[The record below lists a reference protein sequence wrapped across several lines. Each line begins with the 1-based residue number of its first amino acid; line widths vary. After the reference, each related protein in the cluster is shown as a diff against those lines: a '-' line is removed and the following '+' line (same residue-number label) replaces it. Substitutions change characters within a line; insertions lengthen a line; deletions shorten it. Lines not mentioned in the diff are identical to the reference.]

1 MSVEAWAVVVSV
13 LVALIGYA
21 LKHLHDLHLA
31 RRKDRLDRVSRQL
44 SELYGPLFALN
55 AAAGRLRKEFMNLH
69 APSSEAPTFWG
80 SGQAP
85 TLEQAEAWRLWMT
98 TVFMPLNVEMRDRV
112 VDHADLLEDS
122 DGMPACLL
130 DLCAH
135 VAGHETVLEG
145 WRSGNF
151 DPRDPDDNRSV
162 IKYPAPDLGRYV
174 ETTFFKPVT

>member
-21 LKHLHDLHLA
+21 LKYLNDLHLA

-55 AAAGRLRKEFMNLH
+55 RAAGRLREEFMNLH
-69 APSSEAPTFWG
+69 APSSEAPSFWG

-98 TVFMPLNVEMRDRV
+98 TVFTPLNVEMRNAV
-112 VDHADLLEDS
+112 VEHADLLDDS
-122 DGMPACLL
+122 DGMPECLL
-130 DLCAH
+130 DLCARC
-135 VAGHETVLEG
+135 G
-145 WRSGNF
+145 
-151 DPRDPDDNRSV
+151 PRDRV
-162 IKYPAPDLGRYV
+162 GAMA
-174 ETTFFKPVT
+174 